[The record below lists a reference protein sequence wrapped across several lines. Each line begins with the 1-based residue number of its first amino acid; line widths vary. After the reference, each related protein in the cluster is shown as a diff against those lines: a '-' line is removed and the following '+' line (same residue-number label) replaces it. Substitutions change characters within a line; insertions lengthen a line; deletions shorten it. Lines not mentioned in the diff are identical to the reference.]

1 MAENDDFSRMMQQV
15 EYDGALNAARTYLD
29 AGEFDKA
36 LNEANR
42 AKGMSGI
49 VSTAE
54 ANSLVSAIQSA
65 ISQHKSD
72 ESERKARERLEQEQ
86 REERRRL
93 EEQSR
98 NERQREN
105 QKIMSDRSSQ
115 QVKLIGVIGKL
126 AFAISI
132 LSFVYPIATRG
143 LDGFLWSANA
153 GLCRV
158 LVFVGVILY
167 TFSAY
172 NRETLPTG
180 GIVLPLVWSAVSSFL
195 LAACYVQRVDGSATE
210 VWRLTGRFLV
220 PLVVVVIIARVVGDS
235 ARKARNR

>member
-1 MAENDDFSRMMQQV
+1 MAENDDFARMMRQV
-15 EYDGALNAARTYLD
+15 EYDGALNAARTYLA

-36 LNEANR
+36 LSEANR

-49 VSTAE
+49 VSTSE

-115 QVKLIGVIGKL
+115 QVRLLNAIGKIAFVL
-126 AFAISI
+126 SIVAFA
-132 LSFVYPIATRG
+132 YPIATRG
-143 LDGFLWSANA
+143 LDGFLWTANVN
-153 GLCRV
+153 LDRI

-172 NRETLPTG
+172 NRDILPGG
-180 GIVLPLVWSAVSSFL
+180 GIVIPLVWSAVSSFL
-195 LAACYVQRVDGSATE
+195 LAACVIQRMDGSATE
-210 VWRLTGRFLV
+210 VWRLTARFFV
-220 PLVVVVIIARVVGDS
+220 PLVIVVIIARVVGDS
-235 ARKARNR
+235 ARRARNR